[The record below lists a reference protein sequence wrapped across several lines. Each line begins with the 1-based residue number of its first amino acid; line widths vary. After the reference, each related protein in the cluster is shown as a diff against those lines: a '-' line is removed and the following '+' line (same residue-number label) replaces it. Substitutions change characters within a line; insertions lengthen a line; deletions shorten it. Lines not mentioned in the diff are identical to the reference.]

1 MPIVLSLRKDRREWV
16 RREGKNVDLERYRKN
31 ARRAL
36 KTFVSLG
43 PVYIKL
49 GQWLSSRAD
58 ILPQPY
64 LEELAKLQ
72 DEVPVTSFEKVKPII
87 ENDLGPIE
95 RNFDYIDKNAI
106 SGASLGQVYRAK
118 VKGQEVIVKVKR
130 PGIEKVVE
138 QDIKVLKKIIPF
150 AMRFV
155 DPNLRYSAEAMLS
168 QFIETIHEEMDY
180 QIESQNLKTIR
191 RNFHSYPKVVIPTVM
206 DDYSSKNILT
216 MDYIPGIKITNVKAL
231 DEAGIDREQLVVRA
245 HKVFFTMLLR
255 HEMFHADPHPGN
267 ISVTNDGSLILYDFG
282 MVGKIDSKTRLQ
294 LIRLYLALVEKDPTR
309 TVSAMDDLGMLM
321 PGYDRGIIEQGIGM
335 SIQAMYGTKVDRME
349 VRALM
354 ELANKTMSRFPFKLP
369 KHLAL
374 YMRMASILEGIYLT
388 HKVKFRFINVLQNIL
403 EEENIVK
410 DAYIEEIK
418 LAFGRFVKSVDSAIA
433 VVPEIRKFLEDTKRM
448 RENPP
453 KPKNTL
459 LAGSIMSGAIFVG
472 SAILYTT
479 NHLVGEMGMIG
490 SVIMMGI
497 TIAIKEH

>member
-1 MPIVLSLRKDRREWV
+1 MPLVLALRKDRREWV
-16 RREGKNVDLERYRKN
+16 RREGKNVKLSRYQKN
-31 ARRAL
+31 ARKAL
-36 KTFVSLG
+36 STFVSLG

-72 DEVPVTSFEKVKPII
+72 DEVPPAPFEQVRPII
-87 ENDLGPIE
+87 ENDLGPID
-95 RNFDYIDKNAI
+95 RIFDFIDKNPI

-118 VKGQEVIVKVKR
+118 IKEKDVIVKIKR
-130 PGIEKVVE
+130 PRIEQVVE

-150 AMRFV
+150 AMKFV
-155 DPNLRYSAEAMLS
+155 DPNLRYSAEAMLA

-180 QIESQNLKTIR
+180 RIESQNLKTIR
-191 RNFHSYPKVVIPTVM
+191 RNLSSYPKVIIPAVM
-206 DDYSSKNILT
+206 DGYSSKNVLT
-216 MDYIPGIKITNVKAL
+216 MEYIPGIKITNVEEL
-231 DEAGIDREQLVVRA
+231 DEAGVNREQLVVRA
-245 HKVFFTMLLR
+245 HRIFFTMLLR

-282 MVGKIDSKTRLQ
+282 MVGRLDPKTRLK
-294 LIRLYLALVEKDPTR
+294 LIRLYLALVEKDPSR
-309 TVSAMDDLGMLM
+309 TVNAMDDLGMLM

-388 HKVKFRFINVLQNIL
+388 HKVNFRFISVLQNIL
-403 EEENIVK
+403 EEEDVVK
-410 DAYIEEIK
+410 DAYVEEVK
-418 LAFGRFVKSVDSAIA
+418 LAFNRFVKSVEATIA
-433 VVPEIRKFLEDTKRM
+433 VVPEIRKFLDDTKRI
-448 RENPP
+448 RENP
-453 KPKNTL
+453 KQKNTL
-459 LAGSIMSGAIFVG
+459 VAGSILAAAVFVG
-472 SAILYTT
+472 SAILYATDSV
-479 NHLVGEMGMIG
+479 VGELGMIG
-490 SVIMMGI
+490 SAVIMGV
-497 TIAIKEH
+497 TIAIRER